1 MVNIN
6 VYSRFSSNLC
16 RPMGLN
22 PAKRYYAN
30 NLGQR
35 QLLDKMAVS
44 LQSLSTEDILQK
56 LNEAGIH
63 VTQDEAQKFRE
74 NEVDGETI
82 DCGLTENMVSYLF
95 EGSFKKQ
102 AKFNKFVREMKE
114 VVTITL
120 EPVPAENYQDT
131 SSTEINATSGRL
143 PAEFSI
149 PPFSKDLQA
158 KLDNK
163 EPCQKSSKERH
174 KIVRVLHEAMIAHT
188 MYPTNAEYVQVA
200 KALIV
205 KYPFLKDLE
214 GNGYHTWHQS
224 LKRKFKAE
232 RAPLVH
238 DDEVRKS
245 KDKFGCK
252 RLRPTEQSSTACHRS
267 NYGEIVV
274 IGEDA
279 SSIEGHVNIL
289 QIQYSKMRPDTLV
302 VKDRMQR
309 TFAWRRR
316 EIRDGMTVE
325 DILKKY
331 PFLKT
336 PSGLC
341 DEVDRMHSSTVSL
354 SQRFREGFTSLVP
367 KVLQLVQ
374 KNAPLAKIYKEAR
387 DEMLAE
393 DLPDADFRAALI
405 LLPHIFKEKAER
417 FVTLGECDADTPYP
431 TIQLVET
438 DWKTAFS
445 KRVQVLVK
453 VDRVEVCRG
462 MGVEEGIIAA
472 FSAYYVFNLAYPP
485 CMKNTLTFLQH
496 AIAKIIEVGGKPLP
510 ITVTRIIN
518 ILC

>member
-1 MVNIN
+1 
-6 VYSRFSSNLC
+6 
-16 RPMGLN
+16 
-22 PAKRYYAN
+22 
-30 NLGQR
+30 
-35 QLLDKMAVS
+35 MAVS
-44 LQSLSTEDILQK
+44 LQTLSTEDLLEK
-56 LNEAGIH
+56 LKEAGIH
-63 VTQDEAQKFRE
+63 VTEEEAQKFRE
-74 NEVDGETI
+74 NDVDGETI
-82 DCGLTENMVSYLF
+82 ECGLTENMISYLF
-95 EGSFKKQ
+95 QGSFKKQ
-102 AKFNKFVREMKE
+102 AKFNKFVHEMKE

-120 EPVPAENYQDT
+120 ETVPAESYQQT
-131 SSTEINATSGRL
+131 STTEINATSGRL
-143 PAEFSI
+143 PSGFAI
-149 PPFSKDLQA
+149 PPFPRDLQA

-163 EPCQKSSKERH
+163 EPCQKSSKDRH
-174 KIVRVLHEAMIAHT
+174 RIIRVLHEAMIEHT

-245 KDKFGCK
+245 KEKFGHK
-252 RLRPTEQSSTACHRS
+252 KVRLSEQSPAACRRS
-267 NYGEIVV
+267 ESGAIAV

-279 SSIEGHVNIL
+279 SSVEGHVNAL
-289 QIQYSKMRPDTLV
+289 HIQYSKVRPDTLV

-354 SQRFREGFTSLVP
+354 RQRFKDGFTSIVP
-367 KVLQLVQ
+367 KVLELVQ
-374 KNAPLAKIYKEAR
+374 RNAPLAKIYKEAR
-387 DEMLAE
+387 EEMLAE
-393 DLPDADFRAALI
+393 DLPDSDFRAALI
-405 LLPHIFKEKAER
+405 LLPHIFKEKVESFIR
-417 FVTLGECDADTPYP
+417 LGECDADTPYP

-438 DWKTAFS
+438 DWKMAFS

-453 VDRVEVCRG
+453 VDGVEVCRG
-462 MGVEEGIIAA
+462 IGVEEGIIAA
-472 FSAYYVFNLAYPP
+472 FSVYYVFNLAYPP
-485 CMKNTLTFLQH
+485 YMKNTLTFLQH
-496 AIAKIIEVGGKPLP
+496 AIAKITEVGGKPLP